1 MYVSW
6 MRYRYLI
13 SIINCFHYFKI
24 CKPDLNYCILNSM
37 KLDTM
42 KAFFIFIGHDLN
54 VIKAMLYDLSRK
66 QNCTQPLKM
75 MS

>member
-24 CKPDLNYCILNSM
+24 CKPDLNYCILSIM

-54 VIKAMLYDLSRK
+54 VIKVMLYGLSRK

>member
-66 QNCTQPLKM
+66 QKLYTTLKK
-75 MS
+75 